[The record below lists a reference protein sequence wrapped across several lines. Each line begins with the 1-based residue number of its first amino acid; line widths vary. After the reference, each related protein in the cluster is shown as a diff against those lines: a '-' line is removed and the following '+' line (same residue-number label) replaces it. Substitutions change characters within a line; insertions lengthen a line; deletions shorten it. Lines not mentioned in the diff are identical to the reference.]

1 MCFHP
6 GILKDENNS
15 VKCLDMYANKIRE
28 ILGWDNRKKCQ
39 RNPVTPC
46 NLPFSFWCPFNLSF
60 HLSFETDKL
69 TLVIFFIKYAY
80 HK

>member
-6 GILKDENNS
+6 GILKDEKNS

-28 ILGWDNRKKCQ
+28 ILGWGNRKTCQ
-39 RNPVTPC
+39 RNPVMQC
-46 NLPFSFWCPFNLSF
+46 NLPFPFWCPFNLPF
-60 HLSFETDKL
+60 HLLFETDKII
-69 TLVIFFIKYAY
+69 LVIFFIKYAY